1 MGESSSDKTTRGRC
15 RNSLY
20 VRRIGRGYRT
30 QSLLDLTGID
40 VITLLFI
47 FLNDV
52 IFQGVF
58 VYKGQEISEGNFG
71 VFNFFKQ
78 NRKKIFQ
85 EIGLENRGR
94 GYTLHRGSSSIC
106 WVLVRDLAIDMHFLV
121 S

>member
-58 VYKGQEISEGNFG
+58 VFRIRRHGPAFIVKAHPDFAAPNVAS
-71 VFNFFKQ
+71 
-78 NRKKIFQ
+78 
-85 EIGLENRGR
+85 GL
-94 GYTLHRGSSSIC
+94 
-106 WVLVRDLAIDMHFLV
+106 
-121 S
+121 

>member
-94 GYTLHRGSSSIC
+94 EYTLAKTEI
-106 WVLVRDLAIDMHFLV
+106 IYTKFLGAQIAMDFT
-121 S
+121 

>member
-58 VYKGQEISEGNFG
+58 VYKGQEISEVNFG
-71 VFNFFKQ
+71 VFNFPNKTEKNNFC
-78 NRKKIFQ
+78 Q
-85 EIGLENRGR
+85 EIGLKNRGR
-94 GYTLHRGSSSIC
+94 GG
-106 WVLVRDLAIDMHFLV
+106 WVGLKDSKLVLNEHE
-121 S
+121 